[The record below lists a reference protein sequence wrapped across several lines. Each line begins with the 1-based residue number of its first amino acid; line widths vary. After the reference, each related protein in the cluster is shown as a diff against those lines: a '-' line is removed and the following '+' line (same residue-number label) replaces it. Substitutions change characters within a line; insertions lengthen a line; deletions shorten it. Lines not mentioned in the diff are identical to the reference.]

1 MFHEQPVRVNH
12 EEFGLSN
19 STCVRLAVRCH
30 SGDWWGLGSCHQCLK
45 RFSYLVLG
53 VHLVGSRFLDFGPA
67 LRPGN
72 LDFNEFKYGVEHMI
86 SMFSIYLSF
95 TFCCFTI
102 LVSIMTA
109 AGKQAADGKFQ
120 ASTCP

>member
-1 MFHEQPVRVNH
+1 MPFRRLL
-12 EEFGLSN
+12 GLELLPPMPQKI
-19 STCVRLAVRCH
+19 RL
-30 SGDWWGLGSCHQCLK
+30 
-45 RFSYLVLG
+45 LVLG

-86 SMFSIYLSF
+86 SMFSISLSF
-95 TFCCFTI
+95 TFCC
-102 LVSIMTA
+102 VSILISIIT

-120 ASTCP
+120 ASFCP

>member
-1 MFHEQPVRVNH
+1 MPFR
-12 EEFGLSN
+12 
-19 STCVRLAVRCH
+19 RLL
-30 SGDWWGLGSCHQCLK
+30 GLGLLLPMPQKIWL
-45 RFSYLVLG
+45 LVLG

-86 SMFSIYLSF
+86 SMFSISLSF
-95 TFCCFTI
+95 TFCC
-102 LVSIMTA
+102 VSILISIIT

-120 ASTCP
+120 ASFCP